1 MNKNGFFLLFFIV
14 TVFLLSYKLSGHIQ
28 NFFLDVADSIKM
40 GYINSYESLEDG
52 LKTHFNQ
59 KETIEI
65 LIKSNEKLRKQ
76 SIVYKYY
83 KNELN
88 QLSSSIGVQP
98 DTNVTLKAARTIS
111 YVSMG
116 DYKKIWLNF
125 EPSSQKKIYG
135 VLQND
140 AAAGVL
146 IPENERSLVLLN
158 GNKKCSYSV
167 YIGEKKAPGI
177 VSGGDEKNNLL
188 VNYIPSWMTIK
199 IGDKVITSGLDNIFF
214 EGIDVGSVIN
224 IENEDGYQKA
234 FIEPKADILHPGYFW
249 VIDN

>member
-1 MNKNGFFLLFFIV
+1 MNKNGFFLLLFIV

-28 NFFLDVADSIKM
+28 NFFLNVADSIKM
-40 GYINSYESLEDG
+40 GYINSYESLEDA

-59 KETIEI
+59 KETIEF
-65 LIKSNEKLRKQ
+65 LVKANEKLRKQ

-83 KNELN
+83 KNELDR
-88 QLSSSIGVQP
+88 LSSSIGVKP

-125 EPSSQKKIYG
+125 EPTSQKKIYG

-146 IPENERSLVLLN
+146 IPENGRSLVLLN

-177 VSGGDEKNNLL
+177 ISGGDDENNLI
-188 VNYIPSWMTIK
+188 VNYIPSWMNIK
-199 IGDKVITSGLDNIFF
+199 LGDKVITSGLDNIFF
-214 EGIDVGSVIN
+214 EGIAVGNVVK

-234 FIEPKADILHPGYFW
+234 LIEPKADILHPGYFW